1 VQGSGE
7 QGEQNAAAPKVR
19 TAGALLLITR
29 ICETVSALRRDIDRI
44 MRRDRGSAQS
54 RVLATA

>member
-1 VQGSGE
+1 MSAGSRRAE
-7 QGEQNAAAPKVR
+7 CRSPEKS
-19 TAGALLLITR
+19 GARVVLLLITG

-44 MRRDRGSAQS
+44 MRRNGGSAQS